1 MRFLNRYAFLCWES
15 ELDGMFGIFSNNSSE
30 LKHYVATGGVS
41 STVGRC
47 AYSYDDESPFL
58 LKETFLQYKFFYPFL
73 FTSFWED
80 YQLGKTIYYHDGSG
94 EWKKVP
100 LDTLVCDQTY
110 WSNDF
115 SYSDEVPPGFVED
128 RDACTWGQLAEW
140 LVAGCGLVRLPDGQV
155 SRFVDFSADQWDYPV
170 PSGYA
175 VRGFNMTKWVEPTS
189 NFFYSLE

>member
-1 MRFLNRYAFLCWES
+1 MRFVNRNCYLSWES
-15 ELDGMFGIFSNNSSE
+15 ELDGMLGIFANNSSE
-30 LKHYVATGGVS
+30 LKHAVATGGVNS
-41 STVGRC
+41 VVGRC
-47 AYSYDDESPFL
+47 ASSYDDESPFV
-58 LKETFLQYKFFYPFL
+58 LKETFLQYPFFYPFL

-100 LDTLVCDQTY
+100 LGTLVCDQTY

-140 LVAGCGLVRLPDGQV
+140 LVAGCGLVRLPDGSV
-155 SRFVDFSADQWDYPV
+155 SRWVGFSADQWDLPV
-170 PSGYA
+170 PDDYA
-175 VRGFNMTKWVEPTS
+175 VRGFNMIEWVPPTKRFVD
-189 NFFYSLE
+189 LD